1 MEQRA
6 YHYNRTMKSR
16 LSLIALYVVLV
27 GGTYYASPGAP
38 PKPNG
43 DQWVKLKVDE
53 LVRAAHAAYEN
64 DDALPAYQRILNSIA
79 RTIRQRKLSEDGT
92 FSSRYPE
99 FLGYVQTTATA
110 QLPDHEL
117 GFMVPDKEYFA
128 ETSQYVQIPDFL
140 LDQGFLR
147 SVSRFETLDRAKA
160 YLRRLNSERTPDEQ
174 LLFFSYESR
183 HLGTPDNDN
192 SFRRLLIVVPGNAKM
207 GIPEKWVQF
216 GVTDPRARI
225 RIRNV
230 SVVSAVINSDGTF
243 DAYFKDSFRTFHR
256 DGSIG
261 IKGRWELGYGDD
273 NCALCHKSGVLPI
286 FPEDGS
292 VPPGEEPAVLAVNQ
306 RFMTY
311 GSPRFGK
318 YLDETKLGPG
328 LSSVSEQNRNRRFG
342 PLFGK
347 SVVGGSMTCSNCHQH
362 KGLGSLNWPMDPVLL
377 SSYVKGGQMPM
388 GRKLTDKDRGEL
400 YEKLIQEY
408 FSTDD
413 ANPGVLKSWL
423 LGRLPR

>member
-1 MEQRA
+1 
-6 YHYNRTMKSR
+6 MKSR

-27 GGTYYASPGAP
+27 GGTYYASPGERS
-38 PKPNG
+38 KPY
-43 DQWVKLKVDE
+43 DDRWVKLKVDE
-53 LVRAAHAAYEN
+53 LVRAAHAAFEN
-64 DDALPAYQRILNSIA
+64 DDALPRYQKILNSIT
-79 RTIRQRKLSEDGT
+79 RTIRERKLLEDEK

-99 FLGYVQTTATA
+99 FLGYVQTISIG

-140 LDQGFLR
+140 LNQGFLR
-147 SVSRFETLDRAKA
+147 SVSRFETLNRAKA
-160 YLRRLNSERTPDEQ
+160 YLRRLNSERGPEDQ
-174 LLFFSYESR
+174 LIFFSYESR

-192 SFRRLLIVVPGNAKM
+192 SFRRLLIVVPGNPKM
-207 GIPEKWVQF
+207 NIPEKWVQF
-216 GVTDPRARI
+216 GVTDPGARI

-230 SVVSAVINSDGTF
+230 SVVSAVINTDGTF
-243 DAYFKDSFRTFHR
+243 DTYFKDSFRTFHR
-256 DGSIG
+256 DGSIS

-318 YLDETKLGPG
+318 YLDGTKLGPG
-328 LSSVSEQNRNRRFG
+328 LSSASEQNRNRRFG
-342 PLFGK
+342 ALFGK
-347 SVVGGSMTCSNCHQH
+347 SVVGESMTCSNCHQH
-362 KGLGSLNWPMDPVLL
+362 EGLGALNWPMDPVLIG
-377 SSYVKGGQMPM
+377 SYVKGGQMPM
-388 GRKLTDKDRGEL
+388 GRKLTDGERGEL

-408 FSTDD
+408 FATSD

-423 LGRLPR
+423 LGRSR